1 VRSKGASD
9 CLAAETLTRL
19 PDAQFAGLV
28 LPQSAAKAAS
38 APRAETAPR
47 VDAAKQSALL
57 AGIDSIAFDDRP
69 KMGMG
74 GFIMLDIY
82 PLVLFK
88 SGEAL
93 TDVQGLLFPAGTA
106 AHRAAHPDDWTRW
119 RRAAGKIQ
127 LLKEQKWEELHYNTF
142 ERLPPD
148 LRLAGLFRQTGGTG
162 NLAVGGN
169 QSVVVV
175 DDYRFGA
182 DGSVT
187 RSGAFGS
194 QAAAGDT
201 SVVTSGRKGERR
213 GRYRVD
219 GLTLRIDYEDGGSEQ
234 RILIADPKDPTGTIW
249 LDGEPY
255 LQRRNP

>member
-1 VRSKGASD
+1 VRTD
-9 CLAAETLTRL
+9 
-19 PDAQFAGLV
+19 
-28 LPQSAAKAAS
+28 
-38 APRAETAPR
+38 
-47 VDAAKQSALL
+47 LL
-57 AGIDSIAFDDRP
+57 ASIDSIAFDDKA
-69 KMGMG
+69 KMGAG

-82 PLVLFK
+82 PVVLFR

-93 TDVQGLLFPAGTA
+93 TDVQGLQFPAGPA
-106 AHRAAHPDDWTRW
+106 AHRAAHPEKWTRW
-119 RRAAGKIQ
+119 RRAGGRIQ
-127 LLKEQKWEELHYNTF
+127 LLKEQKWDELHYSTF

-162 NLAVGGN
+162 NLAAGGN

-175 DDYRFGA
+175 DEYRFEA
-182 DGSVT
+182 DGKVT

-194 QAAAGDT
+194 QAAAGDS
-201 SVVTSGRKGERR
+201 SVATSGRNRDRR

-219 GLTLRIDYEDGGSEQ
+219 GLTLRIDYEDGGREQ

-255 LQRRNP
+255 LQRRNQ